1 MILQATNAERGAL
14 FINTSDDMEFVAGRN
29 IDRTTIKD
37 AGELSK
43 TAIKKMSQNKI
54 VFSEDAISDPQFNI
68 KKSVILN
75 QIRSLLCIPLSVSD
89 KVIGAVYLDSRLAK
103 GIFGPQDKDFL
114 ITIAK
119 ILASVIEKSLAFRAL
134 TQENILLKET
144 MIQEIGAG
152 YIIGKSD
159 PMKKVYE
166 LIESVSQ
173 INSPVVILG
182 ETGTGKGMLARLI
195 HLKSKR
201 QNKRFLTINCGTIP
215 ETLLESE
222 LFGHKKGA
230 FTGAISDK
238 TGLLEEGEA
247 GTVFLDEITNTSIS
261 FQAKLLEAIEE
272 KIIRRIGETQTRKID
287 VRFLFAT
294 NRDLEIEVEEN
305 RFRKDLFYRINVF
318 SIEIPPLRER
328 TCDIPELAQF
338 FMEKYIKE
346 INKPLKGFTSNSM
359 QKLKVY
365 LWPGNVRELQNV
377 IERAVVLAK
386 DQLITAYDLGF
397 EKLKGAEIISLEDIK
412 KEAIIEALN
421 ATGWNIK
428 KSAELL
434 MIGRTSIYRYI
445 EMYNIRK

>member
-1 MILQATNAERGAL
+1 
-14 FINTSDDMEFVAGRN
+14 
-29 IDRTTIKD
+29 
-37 AGELSK
+37 LSLL
-43 TAIKKMSQNKI
+43 KI
-54 VFSEDAISDPQFNI
+54 FTEDAISDPQFNI

-75 QIRSLLCIPLSVSD
+75 QIRSLLCIPLSVSN
-89 KVIGAVYLDSRLAK
+89 KVIGAIYLDSRLSS
-103 GIFGPQDKDFL
+103 GIFGPQDKGFL

-134 TQENILLKET
+134 TEENILLKNT

-159 PMKKVYE
+159 SMKKVYQ

-173 INSPVVILG
+173 TNSPVVILG

-230 FTGAISDK
+230 FTGAVSDK

-261 FQAKLLEAIEE
+261 FQAKLLEAIED

-318 SIEIPPLRER
+318 SIEVPPLRER
-328 TCDIPELAQF
+328 ICDIPELAQF
-338 FMEKYIKE
+338 FMEKYSKE
-346 INKPLKGFTSNSM
+346 INKPLKGFTSDSM
-359 QKLKVY
+359 QKLKAY

-386 DQLITAYDLGF
+386 EQLITVYDLGF
-397 EKLKGAEIISLEDIK
+397 EKVKGAEIMSLKDIR

-428 KSAELL
+428 KTAELL
-434 MIGRTSIYRYI
+434 MIGRTSIYRYMD
-445 EMYNIRK
+445 MYNITK